1 MCYVY
6 GSEYKLGVCSF
17 CKASSHGLSFC
28 FVFFFQ
34 ITDPAI
40 LYWGAIDFYYKVTKN
55 AVRITMHAGS
65 RVAKSLVKSP
75 SHNNNII
82 PILYIQKREITDG
95 PNNVIIYN
103 SFGI

>member
-17 CKASSHGLSFC
+17 CKAYRVMAFLF
-28 FVFFFQ
+28 FFFQ
-34 ITDPAI
+34 ITNPAV

-82 PILYIQKREITDG
+82 PILISTNVKLQME